1 MAGQGV
7 YETLYTAY
15 SGTLSSVTNTYVGQ
29 WTPVATAAL
38 GASGVLYFILLGF
51 LVIRGAVQRPL
62 AELAVSA
69 MKFALAMAA
78 WAADQSA
85 GNKSEEPDSFDVE
98 PPILKQDLSDEPL
111 PNGDMARL
119 EKQLARAKQNA
130 AGAERLYKIGVL
142 AKAEVEQRLL
152 KVVRCESDLANARV
166 ARAKEELAEKE
177 SQLATGEITRDEL
190 ESIKTALAQL
200 TEAAQV
206 AMAKR
211 ERAELEAAEANLRRQ
226 QKLLKLGIAGKDDVD
241 RAQEKLDA
249 ALAGPAL

>member
-1 MAGQGV
+1 MLALPV
-7 YETLYTAY
+7 TL
-15 SGTLSSVTNTYVGQ
+15 L
-29 WTPVATAAL
+29 
-38 GASGVLYFILLGF
+38 
-51 LVIRGAVQRPL
+51 
-62 AELAVSA
+62 
-69 MKFALAMAA
+69 ALAIAV

-85 GNKSEEPDSFDVE
+85 ENKSEEPDSFDVE
-98 PPILKQDLSDEPL
+98 PPILKQNLSDEPL

-130 AGAERLYKIGVL
+130 GGAERLYKIGVL

-190 ESIKTALAQL
+190 ESMKTALAQL
-200 TEAAQV
+200 TEAAQ
-206 AMAKR
+206 AATAKR

-226 QKLLKLGIAGKDDVD
+226 QKLLKLGIGQKSDVTQ
-241 RAQEKLDA
+241 AEEKLA
-249 ALAGPAL
+249 ELKAQNNR